1 MIRKLIESIRM
12 ALGPRPT
19 AGIVKE
25 FAAVV
30 EKLNASVVYNE
41 RVSDSITQRSLA
53 LLNQRHYFDEEAT
66 QARRLSAKW
75 SELVS

>member
-19 AGIVKE
+19 SGIVKE

-30 EKLNASVVYNE
+30 EKLNASVIYNE
-41 RVSDSITQRSLA
+41 LVSESITQRAVA
-53 LLNQRHYFDEEAT
+53 LLEQRRSFDEEAT
-66 QARRLSAKW
+66 LARRLSAKW
-75 SELVS
+75 RELVA